1 MIAARV
7 CWITIE
13 KIIGRAASSGKKPIA
28 KTNAAFVFLKATAK
42 VIETSSFF
50 CSLITL
56 DTICPVI
63 KPNID
68 SIKAATMYSKKC
80 W

>member
-13 KIIGRAASSGKKPIA
+13 KIIGRAASLGKKPIA
-28 KTNAAFVFLKATAK
+28 KTKAAFVFLKATAK

-50 CSLITL
+50 CSLIT
-56 DTICPVI
+56 PVT

-68 SIKAATMYSKKC
+68 RLKAANGYGEKC

>member
-28 KTNAAFVFLKATAK
+28 KTKAAFVFLKATAK

-50 CSLITL
+50 CRLITM
-56 DTICPVI
+56 DTICPV
-63 KPNID
+63 KNPNTD
-68 SIKAATMYSKKC
+68 RIKAATITKA
-80 W
+80 